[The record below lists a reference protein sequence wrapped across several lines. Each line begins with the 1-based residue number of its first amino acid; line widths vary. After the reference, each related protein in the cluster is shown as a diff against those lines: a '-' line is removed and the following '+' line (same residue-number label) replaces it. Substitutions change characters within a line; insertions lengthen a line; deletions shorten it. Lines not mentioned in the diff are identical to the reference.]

1 MSLVK
6 EAIQALAQTGELT
19 HDFTLAGKKFVMR
32 PLNSEEQI
40 LADGMVDTNHVKK
53 KYGAEKLM
61 TLTDTIQKYRT
72 VAMIALATKSIDGK
86 PPVDTGVNLEEQYKQ
101 RCELRDELMSLP
113 SGLMDEIIRE
123 YNQMSI
129 KERKFYQGLEENME
143 K

>member
-6 EAIQALAQTGELT
+6 EAIEALAQKGELE
-19 HDFTLAGKKFVMR
+19 HEFNLAGKKFVMR

-40 LADGMVDTNHVKK
+40 LADGMVDTNNVKK
-53 KYGAEKLM
+53 KYGAEKLV
-61 TLTDTIQKYRT
+61 TLNDTIQKYRT

-86 PPVDTGVNLEEQYKQ
+86 PPVDTEVNLEEQYKQ
-101 RCELRDELMSLP
+101 RCELRDELMKLP

-129 KERKFYQGLEENME
+129 KERKFYKDIDENLE